1 MEERARRPKRP
12 VKCPPPNKTKNK
24 VPKYNNHKT
33 RQTDGDGDGDDAQK
47 EEKKEKGWY
56 SN

>member
-12 VKCPPPNKTKNK
+12 VKCPPPNKNKNK

-33 RQTDGDGDGDDAQK
+33 GQRDGDGDDAQK
-47 EEKKEKGWY
+47 EKKEEKGWY